1 MNLKKFLYSIDI
13 TKFINASVSGNLQK
27 IYFKSVIDVSI
38 NSVINS
44 PTNSDKPR
52 NLYSSWKQ
60 AVWLMVIVY
69 KRILYYDLSHT
80 SSYNWR

>member
-1 MNLKKFLYSIDI
+1 MNLKKFLYAIDI
-13 TKFINASVSGNLQK
+13 TRFINASVSGNLQK

-52 NLYSSWKQ
+52 NLYSS
-60 AVWLMVIVY
+60 
-69 KRILYYDLSHT
+69 
-80 SSYNWR
+80 